1 MFIERMNKG
10 SWGKV
15 KAFFDVQT
23 QEGFTIKGYKLV
35 EGINGMF
42 VGFPSEKSTKDGEYR
57 DTVWAERELKDKVT
71 DLANKV
77 YSSDA
82 GVKSQDN
89 FIEKA
94 KTQQNTDEDIPF

>member
-23 QEGFTIKGYKLV
+23 QEGFTIKGFKFV
-35 EGINGMF
+35 EGKNGMF
-42 VGFPSEKSTKDGEYR
+42 VGFPSEQIRKSNDYH

-77 YSSDA
+77 YTSDA

-94 KTQQNTDEDIPF
+94 KTQQNDDEDIPF